1 MPVGRAELYSAESV
15 LLFEADAVVQVVV
28 VTRVASRHGAR
39 FQVGRVARAGMAE
52 RILNIEIEWE
62 MVRLPNNFYL

>member
-15 LLFEADAVVQVVV
+15 LLLEAYAVVQVVV